1 MSPPP
6 NHIIK
11 LAGQSTP
18 FVADEVEY
26 VGTGWL
32 RAVGCW
38 RRVRWELA
46 DDSDVAHPVIRHGE
60 RIDVTWPARRI
71 AEVRNG

>member
-6 NHIIK
+6 HIVT
-11 LAGQSTP
+11 LRDRSTP
-18 FVADEVEY
+18 FIADEVEY
-26 VGTGWL
+26 QRGWL

-38 RRVRWELA
+38 RRTRWELA
-46 DDSDVAHPVIRHGE
+46 DDSDIARPVIRHGE
-60 RIDVTWPARRI
+60 RIDVTWPESRI